1 MKISVNDQ
9 VYIKDLKEYGTVQS
23 VNGEKVNVKLSTG
36 QTIEVLA
43 IVIEVLD
50 KLPNI
55 FGWVKSVWQR
65 LRKVFKK

>member
-1 MKISVNDQ
+1 MEIKVNDQ
-9 VYIKDLKEYGTVQS
+9 VYIKDLKEYGVVQA
-23 VNGEKVNVKLSTG
+23 VNGEKVKVKLTTG

-50 KLPNI
+50 RLPNI
-55 FGWVKSVWQR
+55 IEWVKSIWQR